1 VACGNLIEGQEAD
14 HAARVAAFALE
25 AVAVAATIAVDADAP
40 AAGVITIRAGFHCGP
55 VIASV
60 VGRTNPRYCL
70 FGACLARCGMA
81 GASARP
87 PALCCCFFLLRM
99 RRPVVDVTRARS
111 CAGDTVN
118 CANRMESNSL
128 PGRVTA
134 SSAAAELLRQQAPS
148 AQLLSRGPVAIKG
161 KGLMELF
168 WLLPNLPSTP
178 LSRGSN
184 DGRGGTRGSGGGG
197 TPASHR

>member
-1 VACGNLIEGQEAD
+1 MVMLDRLYQAFDALTTAHGLFKVETIGDAYMACGNLVDGQEAD
-14 HAARVAAFALE
+14 HARRVAAFALE
-25 AVAVAATIAVDADAP
+25 AVAVASTIAVDADDAS
-40 AAGVITIRAGFHCGP
+40 AGVITIRAGFHCGP

-70 FGACLARCGMA
+70 FG
-81 GASARP
+81 
-87 PALCCCFFLLRM
+87 
-99 RRPVVDVTRARS
+99 
-111 CAGDTVN
+111 DTVN

-134 SSAAAELLRQQAPS
+134 STAAAELLRKQSPS

-168 WLLPNLPSTP
+168 WLQPYLSTPSTRR
-178 LSRGSN
+178 SADVSRRGS
-184 DGRGGTRGSGGGG
+184 DTS
-197 TPASHR
+197 TPRAGASL

>member
-1 VACGNLIEGQEAD
+1 MVCGNVVDGQEAD
-14 HAARVAAFALE
+14 HAKRVAAFALD

-70 FGACLARCGMA
+70 FG
-81 GASARP
+81 
-87 PALCCCFFLLRM
+87 
-99 RRPVVDVTRARS
+99 
-111 CAGDTVN
+111 DTVN

-134 SSAAAELLRQQAPS
+134 SAAAAELLRQQAPG
-148 AQLLSRGPVAIKG
+148 AQLLPRGPVAIKG
-161 KGLMELF
+161 KGVMELF
-168 WLLPNLPSTP
+168 WLQPNLPTP
-178 LSRGSN
+178 QQARGSSLE
-184 DGRGGTRGSGGGG
+184 GRGTRGSAVSSV
-197 TPASHR
+197 ASPTR